1 MNKIEDALIV
11 TVGRLQQDSAGAVA
25 EEHASCAIL
34 IIQYRSHD
42 VTADYE
48 RLVLRSRADEL
59 RAYRQSVNETGTRRR
74 KIESPCVRSAQL
86 VLHEARSGGK
96 HHVGSYAGDHDQ
108 INVFRRHA
116 FGFEQNPGR

>member
-1 MNKIEDALIV
+1 MNKIEDTLIV
-11 TVGRLQQDSAGAVA
+11 AVGRFQQDGAGAVA

-34 IIQYRSHD
+34 IIQDRSHD
-42 VTADYE
+42 VTADDE

-59 RAYRQSVNETGTRRR
+59 RAYRQSINETGTRRR

-96 HHVGSYAGDHDQ
+96 KHIAGFAGDPHQVQFVRPDSLWFPRQ
-108 INVFRRHA
+108 TLR
-116 FGFEQNPGR
+116 